1 MLPYAPK
8 VLQKA
13 GLPAWKRIQLWV
25 IFPSLW
31 GVDLEEF
38 QWSNSYWPIPKMTKN
53 STQQRWSIYGTTTHE
68 PPHPIPKN
76 HQCHNFIQFP
86 HQDFAQN
93 LTGTKSF
100 GMVQWNYRTIAFCSD
115 GRRCGLPKFL
125 SNEGCE
131 KEIIDHAW
139 PWMDDH
145 GWPWMTMDDHGH
157 LGLEL
162 GDLYF
167 MCGAMSEKQFGGWEV
182 LWHILMPWIWGT
194 PIWILRHGDAMGH
207 IFPRHKQWR
216 PSKRSTSTSRDKQ
229 TALGHHLQQWLNIM
243 NRPRFSRYVWPP
255 INHGFSYFWSPNGA
269 GDDWD
274 ADDFAQ
280 EP

>member
-1 MLPYAPK
+1 MPRKFFKKQDCQRGNASNCESYFQVFGGWIWKNFNGPTAIGPFPK
-8 VLQKA
+8 WQKTQ
-13 GLPAWKRIQLWV
+13 P
-25 IFPSLW
+25 
-31 GVDLEEF
+31 
-38 QWSNSYWPIPKMTKN
+38 NSDGQSME
-53 STQQRWSIYGTTTHE
+53 QRHMNRNIL
-68 PPHPIPKN
+68 IPKN
-76 HQCHNFIQFP
+76 INVIQFP

-115 GRRCGLPKFL
+115 GRRCRLPKFL

-139 PWMDDH
+139 PWM
-145 GWPWMTMDDHGH
+145 TMDIWVSN
-157 LGLEL
+157 LGTSILCVAPCL
-162 GDLYF
+162 
-167 MCGAMSEKQFGGWEV
+167 KNKGGWKV

-243 NRPRFSRYVWPP
+243 NRSRFSRYVWPP

-274 ADDFAQ
+274 ANGFAQ